1 MSTLQFVADV
11 NKTVTVSGESYSIT
25 PTNIPENVTIT
36 LNEVVLQ
43 EGIPVTLSEDSTLGI
58 TVDDTQGYI
67 TVLYEDL
74 ESCTYDGDHVD
85 TNERL
90 EITSGE
96 HTLNM
101 KGGIEIPQVTLNGE
115 GLVSLNVNASTVS
128 VADLPYTFTPTAGI
142 TNSVYIVGSE
152 TASKQ
157 FTINGTNI
165 ATATIN
171 GTPVTLPYTG
181 TITETTTIA
190 VAGEI
195 YQVDMTSKGGTVI
208 TKDGVII
215 NDGSSTMH
223 QIIDI
228 DKDTYLTVDGT
239 HTLTVTGEYI
249 NAISINGVTYP
260 VSALPIE
267 IKNNKTSVT
276 VNISGYQPSEVHIS
290 GTYIDT
296 ATLDGAEVPIGENG
310 SVDIEFETD
319 NDNHFMTII
328 GSQPRKYGITWN
340 DNGTTTLYMDGAEQ
354 TSGTTSYI
362 EKDVYIEAL
371 HDPIPVHIESAPD
384 VITEVNG
391 RDYDSNDF
399 TVNISQATEIDITTA
414 TCDLTIDYGD
424 NSFNI
429 TVPQSVVTVTAP
441 HRDGWIFD
449 SWSSSDIGIESP
461 KNVRT
466 LLNLQGH
473 NRGHLVCHYQRY
485 CTINKPN
492 SWN

>member
-1 MSTLQFVADV
+1 MATLQFVADV

-67 TVLYEDL
+67 TVVYEDL

-101 KGGIEIPQVTLNGE
+101 KGVIEIPQVTLNGE

-142 TNSVYIVGSE
+142 INSVYIVGSE
-152 TASKQ
+152 TASRQ

-267 IKNNKTSVT
+267 IKNNKMSAT
-276 VNISGYQPSEVHIS
+276 VNISGYQPSEIHIS

>member
-1 MSTLQFVADV
+1 MSTITFTADA

-43 EGIPVTLSEDSTLGI
+43 EGIPVTLSADSTIGI

-67 TVLYEDL
+67 TVVYEDL

-96 HTLNM
+96 HILNI

-142 TNSVYIVGSE
+142 TNSVYIVGSG
-152 TASKQ
+152 TASRQ

-195 YQVDMTSKGGTVI
+195 YQVDLTSLGGAKI
-208 TKDGVII
+208 TKDGEVI
-215 NDGSSTMH
+215 NDGNSSLH

-228 DKDTYLTVDGT
+228 DKDTYLTIDGT
-239 HTLTVTGEYI
+239 HSLTVTGENI
-249 NAISINGVTYP
+249 ESISVNGIVYP
-260 VSALPIE
+260 VTSLPITVT
-267 IKNNKTSVT
+267 NNKMSAT
-276 VNISGYQPSEVHIS
+276 VNVDGYSPSEVHVVGS
-290 GTYIDT
+290 YMETVT
-296 ATLDGAEVPIGENG
+296 VDGVDIPIGENG
-310 SVDIEFETD
+310 SVDFELTTVQ
-319 NDNHFMTII
+319 NNHFINI
-328 GSQPRKYGITWN
+328 QGSQPREYAITWN

-371 HDPIPVHIESAPD
+371 HAPIPVHIESAPD

>member
-1 MSTLQFVADV
+1 MATLQFVADV

-67 TVLYEDL
+67 TVVYEDL

-267 IKNNKTSVT
+267 IKNNKMSAT